1 MDHES
6 IMGLCAVIQQELQSP
21 DVNIAKVSIALGSM
35 ESPLTKKDPTERC
48 WPVDFLGEV
57 RECLD
62 IFQHFVAEVNRQ
74 LATKKLDTRG
84 KVKLVAD
91 AVWSKLTGVFVNDVL
106 HVQHV
111 YVFTQ
116 HLKYGTK
123 SSKRQLDCGGVV
135 TTVLAAC
142 QLLALQHGHTDLA
155 ACRFQVSEDH
165 CWLNC
170 DPEAERK
177 GTVEVTTDSAA
188 KRALPVDTAAWQGW
202 LYSGGHAPLCSHQ
215 MTITAMITSMNP
227 CITARQTGEDSEQVQ
242 RAQRHLLRMIHS
254 DYPHL
259 MYPAALGC
267 LADLEEIQ
275 MQDALEAAVKGDDK
289 GQLEQ
294 HLQDAQ
300 ILFEQ
305 AIQTSMQPGLGGHH
319 QWYPYSYM
327 FGHLMRRAEF
337 LVKEAAQ
344 LLGQDVALQQADTAI
359 QSAMLSIG
367 SRGGAVVLQQY
378 RFMSTDEQLYK
389 DIEGVLEQSC
399 DMFKWRH
406 QQAKQPITQTDQL
419 TNLLEFWDGICH
431 LYTGKA
437 KPSHWVGHL
446 LRTLK
451 LFTSE
456 ARIHAAGTARIS
468 SAVMTNVSSLLA
480 ELKAPRIKGLFET
493 ADIADANGNSSKRQK
508 RSGTHRLDG

>member
-1 MDHES
+1 M
-6 IMGLCAVIQQELQSP
+6 IQ
-21 DVNIAKVSIALGSM
+21 
-35 ESPLTKKDPTERC
+35 
-48 WPVDFLGEV
+48 
-57 RECLD
+57 
-62 IFQHFVAEVNRQ
+62 
-74 LATKKLDTRG
+74 G

-111 YVFTQ
+111 YIFTQ

-142 QLLALQHGHTDLA
+142 QLLALQYGHTDLA
-155 ACRFQVSEDH
+155 ACKFQVSEDH

-170 DPEAERK
+170 DPGGGRE
-177 GTVEVTTDSAA
+177 GTIEVTTDSAV
-188 KRALPVDTAAWQGW
+188 KRALPVDAAAWQGW

-227 CITARQTGEDSEQVQ
+227 SITTRQNTGEDSAQVQ

-254 DYPHL
+254 NYPDL

-267 LADLEEIQ
+267 LADLEERQ
-275 MQDALEAAVKGDDK
+275 VQDALEAAVEGDDK
-289 GQLEQ
+289 AKLEQ
-294 HLQDAQ
+294 HLQANQAQ
-300 ILFEQ
+300 SLFER
-305 AIQTSMQPGLGGHH
+305 AIQISTQPGLGGHH

-344 LLGQDVALQQADTAI
+344 LLGQDVALQQADVAI
-359 QSAMLSIG
+359 QSAMQSIG
-367 SRGGAVVLQQY
+367 SRGGAVVLQHY

-389 DIEGVLEQSC
+389 DLEGVLEQSC
-399 DMFKWRH
+399 DMFRWRH
-406 QQAKQPITQTDQL
+406 QQVKQPITHTNQL
-419 TNLLEFWDGICH
+419 TSLLEFWDGICR

-437 KPSHWVGHL
+437 KPSHWIGHL
-446 LRTLK
+446 LKTLK
-451 LFTSE
+451 LFTAE
-456 ARIHAAGTARIS
+456 ARIHAASTAEIR
-468 SAVMTNVSSLLA
+468 SAVMTKANPLWA
-480 ELKAPRIKGLFET
+480 ELKAARIKALFET
-493 ADIADANGNSSKRQK
+493 ADLADANGNSSKRKK
-508 RSGTHRLDG
+508 RSGTYRLDS